1 MQELF
6 AADQRQIRMLYIE
19 WPISHARGILRGAE
33 GKEKSSMTFLII
45 YHLPV
50 CNLDDDTNVR
60 DLT

>member
-1 MQELF
+1 
-6 AADQRQIRMLYIE
+6 MLYIE